1 MNGTS
6 TPEVRVLGPGP
17 RRERLS
23 TLTEHPLSCYPLVL
37 LMKVG
42 LDSVKNVNALGTS
55 LEPFAIVP
63 KDAVFKG
70 SP

>member
-6 TPEVRVLGPGP
+6 HTGSEGPGP
-17 RRERLS
+17 RREGLS
-23 TLTEHPLSCYPLVL
+23 MLTEHPLSCYPLVPL
-37 LMKVG
+37 VKVG
-42 LDSVKNVNALGTS
+42 LDSVKNVNALDTS

-63 KDAVFKG
+63 KDTVFKG